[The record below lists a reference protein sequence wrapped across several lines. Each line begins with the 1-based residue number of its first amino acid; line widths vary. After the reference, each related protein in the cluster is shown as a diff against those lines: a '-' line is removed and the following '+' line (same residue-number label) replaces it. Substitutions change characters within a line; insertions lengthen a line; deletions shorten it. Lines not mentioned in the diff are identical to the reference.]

1 MESNRMELK
10 IESIK
15 GTIAVA
21 GASLSAVTLNQW
33 VAIATLVY
41 IGIQA
46 FVLLEKHYWARK
58 DRKEKEDE

>member
-1 MESNRMELK
+1 MELK
-10 IESIK
+10 IEGIK
-15 GTIAVA
+15 GTVAVA

-33 VAIATLVY
+33 VAIATLIY

-58 DRKEKEDE
+58 DRKKGE